1 MAEPFRKRRFMS
13 KNKFI
18 AALLIFACALIY
30 TGRHVML
37 LAGMGIDTRFFF
49 GLTWLF
55 LLFTQAAILYVRFA
69 ERTDGAGKVSRW
81 ASRRWERLLSFLH
94 ARLLHGGSG
103 RLTLCRSFRFRL
115 ACFPHLRWRY

>member
-37 LAGMGIDTRFFF
+37 LAGMGSIRAFSSALHGSFCCLRRQLYYMCALPN
-49 GLTWLF
+49 GLT
-55 LLFTQAAILYVRFA
+55 ARERF
-69 ERTDGAGKVSRW
+69 RGGQ
-81 ASRRWERLLSFLH
+81 SRRWERLLSFLH